1 MVTTGPIAESP
12 QASQVEGRAV
22 VGRRVRDLVFLHGF
36 DDLRLFE
43 RARVVFVDHNKAL
56 PGGLRRLRVD
66 VREGFGRRGPCVQ
79 ELARELGDLLRGGLG
94 LGLARLGALR
104 ELVPQRRLDRLLP
117 ARNVDR

>member
-66 VREGFGRRGPCVQ
+66 VREGFGRREPCVQ

-94 LGLARLGALR
+94 LGLSRLGALR

>member
-66 VREGFGRRGPCVQ
+66 VREGFGRREPCVQ